1 MGRESTRRTL
11 VVLHPVFALTGVMH
25 AIGGPLLPS
34 LVATFHLD
42 DRQSGLLFL
51 LYFGGTSLGAL
62 LCRANYARAMAIGF
76 GAAAIACLFVTSAG
90 WPLLL
95 VAFLL
100 LGISVG
106 MPMASVSLFTGRAF
120 PQSNASVL
128 TALNF
133 TWSAGALLAPLLAAR
148 VLVSHTY
155 RFAYAGLALAAV
167 CAALLCAAFL
177 RDSPEAVPTSSTRT
191 QLASLRLII
200 IFALAAFLEVGIEN
214 TSVAWLPTY
223 ALRTAH
229 QGVVFAVASTS
240 IYWVGFLA
248 SRGLSALLLLRVRAV
263 VLFRICVG
271 IALIAGSVLTLTPS
285 LALRNTAIFLL
296 GAGLAP
302 IFPLLLSQF
311 FSLASHTSQSRWI
324 LASAGFGG
332 SVLPWLAGVISA
344 ATGTIRT
351 GILVIPAALL
361 VMLLIVS
368 VGAHHT
374 DPRISE
380 G

>member
-11 VVLHPVFALTGVMH
+11 AVLHPVFVLTGVMH

-34 LVATFHLD
+34 LVYTFHLD

-62 LCRANYARAMAIGF
+62 LCRSNYARAMAIGF
-76 GAAAIACLFVTSAG
+76 GAAAVVCLFVVSAG

-100 LGISVG
+100 LGVGVG
-106 MPMASVSLFTGRAF
+106 MPMASVSLFAGRAF
-120 PQSNASVL
+120 PQTNASVL

-133 TWSAGALLAPLLAAR
+133 TWSVGALLAPLLAAR
-148 VLVSHTY
+148 VLVDHSY
-155 RFAYAGLALAAV
+155 RFAYAGLALAAAS
-167 CAALLCAAFL
+167 AALLCAAFL
-177 RDSPEAVPTSSTRT
+177 RDSPEAAPAPASSSRFV
-191 QLASLRLII
+191 SVRLIL

-229 QGVVFAVASTS
+229 QSVVFAVASTS

-263 VLFRICVG
+263 VLFHICVG
-271 IALIAGSVLTLTPS
+271 IALIAGIALTLAPS
-285 LALRNTAIFLL
+285 LALRNAAMFLL

-332 SVLPWLAGVISA
+332 SVLPWLAGVIST
-344 ATGTIRT
+344 ATGTIRA

-361 VMLLIVS
+361 AMLLV
-368 VGAHHT
+368 VTVAARHT
-374 DPRISE
+374 DPRVSE